1 MKNKLLLLLTFS
13 SILTA
18 CGNTD
23 EKKVQDKVIE
33 DIQSSQ
39 SAPLKKIENSKSTM
53 KKNDIKIG
61 RSVYLNNQKFKL
73 LSAEVIKGA
82 EVYNLSIKEMGRIKG
97 TIVIVTKQ
105 LSSSMVANKIALDTY
120 RLTPKKGQTLSALYK
135 ELIADEN
142 NKTVEL
148 EIDYSPIS
156 KAPSM

>member
-1 MKNKLLLLLTFS
+1 MKNKLLLLVAFS
-13 SILTA
+13 SLLTA

-23 EKKVQDKVIE
+23 EKKVQDKTRK

-39 SAPLKKIENSKSTM
+39 SDTLKKVENAKSTM
-53 KKNDIKIG
+53 KKNDIEIG

-73 LSAEVIKGA
+73 LSAKVTKGA
-82 EVYNLSIKEMGRIKG
+82 KVYNLSIKETGRIKG

-120 RLTPKKGQTLSALYK
+120 RLTPQKGQTLSALYK
-135 ELIADEN
+135 ELIADEK